1 MRAYLVIR
9 YFIPIALMLG
19 WVIYQ
24 LVIKRKK
31 WDSIQADALT
41 CLVFA
46 GVWVLIAYM
55 MTN

>member
-19 WVIYQ
+19 WVVYQ